1 MLKTDIIAFFSAEH
15 FFRLKT
21 EEKQKEKFDLLQD
34 EFFKE
39 FPDYEGDY
47 TALFL
52 VLIDYHKEQQK
63 ARKAR
68 QLAKARIKASLPVA
82 AGCDKATDH
91 IKMLGKGRYVLTCAQ
106 NNTYIDETALK
117 CLLTFCEANNARLLV
132 ARITYNKNGFAQP
145 DINNDNDLWYDEKIK
160 PYLVQGH
167 ISLEDKVH
175 FLADSNVIPT
185 AKNPLSGFDSAT
197 NAGIHVIIPHVK
209 IALEVVAALKN
220 SPVKIMASTGAITKR
235 NYIMRKAGATAALSH
250 NIGALLVDIGYQTT
264 IRQLEVMPECD
275 FIYDF
280 DTVYYADGSHRKIE
294 PGEVVALQPGD
305 IHAEKMM
312 EENLTAIKQLIRDLK
327 PANLIAHDLL
337 DFSTQNHHNAKDC
350 THQHKQALLGN
361 TVENDINTMTGII
374 DDLLDTVICYN
385 SKGRLV
391 VVESNHDLALLTW
404 LKNADFKADSI
415 NAITY
420 LRCMLALYEHQ
431 QITCGDDLNMLEWAY
446 KHIGEGRHHEN
457 ILFNRVDESCIIAGV
472 EMGAHGHNGANGSKG
487 SPEQFRKLGIP
498 MNTGHTH
505 SPSIKGKVYTAGVS
519 ASLEM
524 GYNIGASSWAIAH
537 IVTFSNGQR
546 QIIFK

>member
-21 EEKQKEKFDLLQD
+21 EEKQKKKFENLQD

-47 TALFL
+47 SALFQ

-68 QLAKARIKASLPVA
+68 QLAKARAKAELPVA

-117 CLLTFCEANNARLLV
+117 CLLTFCEVNNARLLV

-145 DINNDNDLWYDEKIK
+145 DINNDSELWYDEKIK

-167 ISLEDKVH
+167 ISLDDKVH
-175 FLADSNVIPT
+175 FLADSNIIPT

-197 NAGIHVIIPHVK
+197 SAGIHVIVPHVK

-250 NIGALLVDIGYQTT
+250 NIGALFVGIGYDTT
-264 IRQLEVMPECD
+264 IRQLEIMPEYD
-275 FIYDF
+275 YLYDYDTIYC
-280 DTVYYADGSHRKIE
+280 ANGSHRKITL
-294 PGEVVALQPGD
+294 GEVQALQPGD
-305 IHAEKMM
+305 IHAEKMT

-337 DFSTQNHHNAKDC
+337 DFSTQNHHNIKDC
-350 THQHKQALLGN
+350 THQHKQVLLGN
-361 TVENDINTMTGII
+361 TVENDIHTMTRII
-374 DDLLDTVICYN
+374 DDLLDTITYYN
-385 SKGRLV
+385 ENGRLI

-404 LKNADFKADSI
+404 LKNADFKTDSV

-446 KHIGEGRHHEN
+446 RNIGEGNYNEN

-487 SPEQFRKLGIP
+487 TPEQFRKLVIP
-498 MNTGHTH
+498 INTGHTH
-505 SPSIKGKVYTAGVS
+505 SPSIKGKVYTAGV
-519 ASLEM
+519 
-524 GYNIGASSWAIAH
+524 
-537 IVTFSNGQR
+537 
-546 QIIFK
+546 

>member
-21 EEKQKEKFDLLQD
+21 EEKQKEKFNSLQD
-34 EFFKE
+34 EFNNE
-39 FPDYEGDY
+39 FPDYTGEYD
-47 TALFL
+47 ALFQ

-68 QLAKARIKASLPVA
+68 QLAKAKIKAALPVA

-91 IKMLGKGRYVLTCAQ
+91 IKVLPKGKYVLTCAQ

-117 CLLTFCEANNARLLV
+117 CLLTFCEINNARLLV

-167 ISLEDKVH
+167 ISLDDKAH

-185 AKNPLSGFDSAT
+185 AKNPLTGFDAAT
-197 NAGIHVIIPHVK
+197 GAGIHVIVPHVK

-220 SPVKIMASTGAITKR
+220 SPIKIMASTGAITKR

-250 NIGALLVDIGYQTT
+250 NIGALLVDIGQDTT
-264 IRQLEVMPECD
+264 IRQLEIMPECD

-280 DTVYYADGSHRKIE
+280 DTVYCANGSHREIA
-294 PGEVVALQPGD
+294 PGEVQALQPGD
-305 IHAEKMM
+305 IHAEKMTG
-312 EENLTAIKQLIRDLK
+312 ENLTAIKQLISDHK
-327 PANLIAHDLL
+327 PASLIAHDLL
-337 DFSTQNHHNAKDC
+337 DFSTQNHHNIKDC

-361 TVENDINTMTGII
+361 TVEKDIRVMAGIV
-374 DDLLDTVICYN
+374 DDLLDTVLSHNHYGNLI
-385 SKGRLV
+385 

-404 LKNADFKADSI
+404 LKNADFKTDSV
-415 NAITY
+415 NALTY

-446 KHIGEGRHHEN
+446 RNIGEGKHIDN
-457 ILFNRVDESCIIAGV
+457 ILFNRVDESHIIAGV

-498 MNTGHTH
+498 INTGHTH

-524 GYNIGASSWAIAH
+524 GYNVGASSWAIAH
-537 IVTFSNGQR
+537 IVTFANGQR

>member
-21 EEKQKEKFDLLQD
+21 EEKQKEKFESLQS
-34 EFFKE
+34 EFNNE

-47 TALFL
+47 SALFQ

-68 QLAKARIKASLPVA
+68 QLAKARIKAALPVA

-91 IKMLGKGRYVLTCAQ
+91 IKVLPKGKYVLTCAQ

-117 CLLTFCEANNARLLV
+117 CLLTFCEVNNARLLV

-145 DINNDNDLWYDEKIK
+145 DINNDLWYDEKIK

-167 ISLEDKVH
+167 ISLDDKAH

-197 NAGIHVIIPHVK
+197 QAGIHVIIPHVK

-220 SPVKIMASTGAITKR
+220 SPVKIMASTGAVTKR

-250 NIGALLVDIGYQTT
+250 NIGALLVDIAKSEAI
-264 IRQLEVMPECD
+264 IRQLEIMPECD
-275 FIYDF
+275 YFYDYDKIYF
-280 DTVYYADGSHRKIE
+280 ANGSHRKVE
-294 PGEVVALQPGD
+294 LGEIQALQPGD
-305 IHAEKMM
+305 IHAEKMTS
-312 EENLTAIKQLIRDLK
+312 ENLDSIKGLLADLK
-327 PANLIAHDLL
+327 PDYLIAHDLL
-337 DFSTQNHHNAKDC
+337 DFSTQNHHNIKDC

-361 TVENDINTMTGII
+361 TVEKDIMIMTNII
-374 DDLLDTVICYN
+374 DELLDTVICYN
-385 SKGRLV
+385 ENGRLI

-404 LKNADFKADSI
+404 LKNADFKQDSV
-415 NAITY
+415 NAIVY
-420 LRCMLALYEHQ
+420 LKCMLALYDAQ
-431 QITCGDDLNMLEWAY
+431 TRGTDLNMLEWAY
-446 KHIGEGRHHEN
+446 THIGSGVYDTEL
-457 ILFNRVDESCIIAGV
+457 IVFNRVDESCIIAGV

-487 SPEQFRKLGIP
+487 TPKQFRKLGIP
-498 MNTGHTH
+498 INTGHTH
-505 SPSIKGKVYTAGVS
+505 SPSIYGKVYTAGVS

-524 GYNIGASSWAIAH
+524 GYNVGASSWAIAH
-537 IVTFSNGQR
+537 IVTYENGQR
-546 QIIFK
+546 QIIFR

>member
-21 EEKQKEKFDLLQD
+21 EEKQKEKFEALQD
-34 EFFKE
+34 DFINE
-39 FPDYEGDY
+39 FPDYEVDY
-47 TALFL
+47 NTLFPI
-52 VLIDYHKEQQK
+52 LIDYHKEQQK

-68 QLAKARIKASLPVA
+68 QLAKARAKATLPIA
-82 AGCDKATDH
+82 AGCDRATDH
-91 IKMLGKGRYVLTCAQ
+91 IKVLPEGKYVLTCAQ

-117 CLLTFCEANNARLLV
+117 CLLTFCAANNARLLV

-145 DINNDNDLWYDEKIK
+145 DINNDNELWYDEKIK

-167 ISLEDKVH
+167 ISLDDKVH

-197 NAGIHVIIPHVK
+197 GAGIHVIIPHVK

-250 NIGALLVDIGYQTT
+250 NIGALLVDVDNDTI
-264 IRQLEVMPECD
+264 IRQLEIMPECNY
-275 FIYDF
+275 FYDF
-280 DTVYYADGSHRKIE
+280 DTVYSADGSHRKIV
-294 PGEVVALQPGD
+294 PGEVQALQPGD
-305 IHAEKMM
+305 IHAEKMTAK
-312 EENLTAIKQLIRDLK
+312 NLAAIKQLMRDLK
-327 PANLIAHDLL
+327 PENLIAHDLL
-337 DFSTQNHHNAKDC
+337 DFSTQNHHNVKDC

-361 TVENDINTMTGII
+361 TVEKDIMMMTSII

-385 SKGRLV
+385 RNGKLI

-404 LKNADFKADSI
+404 LKNADFKTDSV
-415 NAITY
+415 NALTY
-420 LRCMLALYEHQ
+420 LRCMLALYEYQ
-431 QITCGDDLNMLEWAY
+431 QLTDGDDLNMLEWAY
-446 KHIGEGRHHEN
+446 LNIGDGKHVEN

-487 SPEQFRKLGIP
+487 TPEQFRRLGIP
-498 MNTGHTH
+498 INTGHTH

-524 GYNIGASSWAIAH
+524 GYNVGASSWAIAH
-537 IVTFSNGQR
+537 IITFSNGQR